1 MTASVTI
8 SARSADFQRAFVALR
23 YFFGARDQALA
34 EGFEQVC
41 RVPAATET
49 AAQLAHPD
57 RAVRAR
63 ALAAEL
69 ARVAAALEERRLRP

>member
-23 YFFGARDQALA
+23 YFWGARDQALS
-34 EGFEQVC
+34 EGFEHVA
-41 RVPAATET
+41 RAPAASDM

-57 RAVRAR
+57 RVQRAQ

-69 ARVAAALEERRLRP
+69 ARVAAALEERSLLR